1 MAKRPGNILDLTLV
15 VARESFRSFMR
26 NNGLGTSASLAYYGF
41 FAFIPLAFIVIA
53 FVSSYIVSSQV
64 ALQGI
69 EGLVRRIFPRFSTLL
84 TNEIHFLL
92 EHKNTIGILGFV
104 ALFWSI
110 TPLSDA
116 VRSSFQRIFKVEK
129 KRPFFKST
137 LLDMLAVSVML
148 IIFGLLMFSELFY
161 DYLEVTLYGD
171 YPFVLDFID
180 VIGPLLL
187 IFLLVLFFYL
197 MFLPVK
203 MKTSHLCI
211 GAGITAV
218 LWIVIRE
225 MFSAFITYN
234 PSLGFAFGS
243 MKAIFILILWS
254 FLSFAVLIFG
264 MEILANTRKK
274 DTVILQSLFDGNRS
288 KNPNTQRLLEHFIR
302 EYHEGEIIF
311 NEGDKGERMFYVV
324 SGLVNI
330 IKNGISINTM
340 KASEF
345 FGEIAMLLNIPRT
358 ASAVVAAPD
367 TRLIIISRR
376 NFETML
382 HDNPDI
388 VMTILKSMAARLRSS
403 DEHYC
408 AMD

>member
-1 MAKRPGNILDLTLV
+1 MAKKPGNILDMTLV
-15 VARESFRSFMR
+15 VARESFRSFMK

-137 LLDMLAVSVML
+137 LLDLLTVSVML
-148 IIFGLLMFSELFY
+148 IMFGLLMFSELFY

-171 YPFVLDFID
+171 YPFILDFID
-180 VIGPLLL
+180 VVGPLLL

-203 MKTSHLCI
+203 MKTSQLFI

-218 LWIVIRE
+218 LWTVIRE
-225 MFSAFITYN
+225 IFSAFITYN

-264 MEILANTRKK
+264 MEILANIRKK
-274 DTVILQSLFDGNRS
+274 DTVILQSLFGENRS
-288 KNPNTQRLLEHFIR
+288 KSPKIQRLLEHFIR

-311 NEGDKGERMFYVV
+311 HEGDKGERMFYVV
-324 SGLVNI
+324 NGLVNI
-330 IKNGISINTM
+330 IKNGILINTM
-340 KASEF
+340 KAGEF

-367 TRLIIISRR
+367 TQLIIISRR
-376 NFETML
+376 NFDTML
-382 HDNPDI
+382 HDNPEI
-388 VMTILKSMAARLRSS
+388 VMTILKAMADRLRSS

-408 AMD
+408 AID

>member
-116 VRSSFQRIFKVEK
+116 VRSSFQRIFNVEK

>member
-15 VARESFRSFMR
+15 VAGESFRSFMR

-53 FVSSYIVSSQV
+53 FVSTYTVSSQV
-64 ALQGI
+64 ALKGI
-69 EGLVRRIFPRFSTLL
+69 EGVVAKIFPQFSTVL
-84 TNEIHFLL
+84 TREIHFLL

-116 VRSSFQRIFKVEK
+116 VRSAFQRIFKEEK
-129 KRPFFKST
+129 KRPFLKST
-137 LLDMLAVSVML
+137 LLDMLAVSVIL
-148 IIFGLLMFSELFY
+148 ILFGILMFSEIFY
-161 DYLEVTLYGD
+161 DYLEETLYGD
-171 YPFVLDFID
+171 YPFIIDFID

-187 IFLLVLFFYL
+187 TFLFVLFFYL

-203 MKTSHLCI
+203 LKTSQLCI
-211 GAGITAV
+211 GAGITAI
-218 LWIVIRE
+218 LWTLIRE
-225 MFSAFITYN
+225 IFSAFITYN
-234 PSLGFAFGS
+234 PALGFAFGS
-243 MKAIFILILWS
+243 MKAVFILILWS

-264 MEILANTRKK
+264 MEILANIRKK
-274 DTVILQSLFDGNRS
+274 DTVILQSLFDGHRS
-288 KNPNTQRLLEHFIR
+288 KSPKTQRLLEHFIR

-330 IKNGISINTM
+330 IKNGISITTM
-340 KASEF
+340 KPSDL
-345 FGEIAMLLNIPRT
+345 FGEMAMLLNIPRT
-358 ASAVVAAPD
+358 VSAVTAAPD
-367 TRLIIISRR
+367 TQLVIISRR
-376 NFETML
+376 NFETIL

-388 VMTILKSMAARLRSS
+388 VMTILKSMAARLRAA

-408 AMD
+408 ATN